1 MNTNN
6 LAKVDRPNLEFRDL
20 IIQFKT
26 IKTNSLNGNLVVH
39 IESEP
44 TWMFS
49 FSAGKLGWISG
60 GIDPINRWQRNLA
73 IAKFKLI
80 SNLSQKTDDPE
91 RRSLNPN
98 LIAQQ
103 AVAVEV
109 LFDIIQISQGTENQL
124 SYQFIAVDPAQI
136 KLTPNLPLLDISP
149 LLSQA
154 IDCWKEWLGLELA
167 DFFPSRFL
175 MIERSVLRSSGFK
188 LIDNLPEI
196 LASIDGSRS
205 LRSLASYHRQTLPNF
220 TKYIRPLLKS
230 GAITFSSFPS
240 SLIDHSEDLT
250 INAFL
255 AEIVQSQVAKPA
267 KPLIAC
273 IDDSISVYLQ
283 LEKLLTEQG
292 YRSYG
297 VQDPLKIMSTL
308 IKHKPKLIFLDL
320 LMPVANG
327 YEVCEQIRK
336 TPSLKDVPVI
346 ILTAKDGLFD
356 RMRARVVGA
365 NDFLSKPIAHVD
377 VLMVLEKYVACSTTP
392 SLQQLD

>member
-6 LAKVDRPNLEFRDL
+6 WTKVDQPNLEFRDL

-26 IKTNSLNGNLVVH
+26 IKTNSLSGNLVVH
-39 IESEP
+39 IEAEP

-49 FSAGKLGWISG
+49 FNKGQLGWISG

-73 IAKFKLI
+73 IAKFTLI
-80 SNLSQKTDDPE
+80 NNLLPKTDDLE
-91 RRSLNPN
+91 RGSLNPN

-103 AVAVEV
+103 AVAAEV

-124 SYQFIAVDPAQI
+124 SYQFIDVDPAQI

-154 IDCWKEWLGLELA
+154 IECWKEWLGLELA
-167 DFFPSRFL
+167 DFSPSRFL
-175 MIERSVLRSSGFK
+175 TIDRSVLRSSGFK

-205 LRSLASYHRQTLPNF
+205 LRSLASYHQQTLPDF

-240 SLIDHSEDLT
+240 LLIDHSEDLT
-250 INAFL
+250 INDFL
-255 AEIVQSQVAKPA
+255 AEIVQAQVAKPA

-283 LEKLLTEQG
+283 LEKLLTAQG

-346 ILTAKDGLFD
+346 MLTAKDGLFD

-377 VLMVLEKYVACSTTP
+377 VLRVLEKYVVCTTP
-392 SLQQLD
+392 SLQQPD